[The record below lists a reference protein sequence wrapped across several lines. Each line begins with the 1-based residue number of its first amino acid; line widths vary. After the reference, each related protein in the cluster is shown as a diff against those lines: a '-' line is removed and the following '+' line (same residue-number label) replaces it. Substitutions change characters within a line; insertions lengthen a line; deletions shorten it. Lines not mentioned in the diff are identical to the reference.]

1 MDGVPGNLA
10 RAIDAGPAIAP
21 LPMDRTPL
29 LLITAEEAWPVFE
42 SLFLDARE
50 EVRMGFRIFDLST
63 PLYSPRGRAVG
74 RDWFDLVIHTLK
86 RGVDVHL
93 ALADF
98 DPVVAAETHRL
109 TWRSMR
115 MLIAAAEVARGE
127 GAAGRLHAVAA
138 MHPASVSPVA
148 RAALVLNIRTEVAER
163 IEKLKGMAEG
173 VRDRA
178 LAEMPGLARHI
189 WRKGP
194 HLRPSRWPVPELIP
208 ATHHQKMAVFD
219 RERLYIGGLDLNPRR
234 FDTKAHALPADE
246 TWHDVQ
252 VLVDGEVARDAHAHL
267 SEFLDECARR
277 RPVAPKRGRLL
288 RTLSTSRTWRGVS
301 MSPEPAVQEIEAAHL
316 DALRTVERFVYLE
329 SQFFRSRHVAR
340 ALAEA
345 ARRSPRLTCIL
356 LLPAAPEELAFEN
369 RSKLDMRYGEFL
381 QAKCL
386 RKIER
391 AFGERLFVAS
401 PAAPR
406 RMPAEERRAR
416 ERAGLRAAPIV
427 YVHAK
432 VSVFDDALCL
442 VSSANLNGRSM
453 RWDTETGV
461 AFTDPATVRRFRER
475 LFAHWLPADAG
486 KELYAPSTAA
496 GAWKRL
502 AARNAASPPEQRRG
516 FVMPYDVSL
525 AEEFG
530 ADLPVIPEE
539 MV

>member
-10 RAIDAGPAIAP
+10 QPVAVGPAIEP
-21 LPMDRTPL
+21 LPTDRTPL
-29 LLITAEEAWPVFE
+29 LLVTAEEAWPVFE
-42 SLFLDARE
+42 TLFLDAQE

-63 PLYSPRGRAVG
+63 PLHSPRARQVG

-86 RGVDVHL
+86 RGVDVWL

-115 MLIAAAEVARGE
+115 MLIAADEVARGE
-127 GAAGRLHAVAA
+127 GATGRLHAVAA

-148 RAALVLNIRTEVAER
+148 RAALYLNIRTEVVER
-163 IEKLKGMAEG
+163 IDKLKAMAEG

-178 LAEMPGLARHI
+178 LSEMPGLAQYVMR
-189 WRKGP
+189 RGP
-194 HLRPSRWPVPELIP
+194 HLRPSRWPVPELVP

-219 RERLYIGGLDLNPRR
+219 RHRLYVGGLDLNPRR
-234 FDTKAHALPADE
+234 WDTKTHDLPADQ

-252 VLVDGEVARDAHAHL
+252 VLVDGGVARDAHGHL
-267 SEFLDECARR
+267 CEFLDECARR
-277 RPVAPKRGRLL
+277 RPVAQRRGELL
-288 RTLSTSRTWRGVS
+288 RTLSTARTWRGAS
-301 MSPEPAVQEIEAAHL
+301 MSPEPAIGEIEQAHL
-316 DALRTVERFVYLE
+316 DALRRVERFVYLE
-329 SQFFRSRHVAR
+329 SQFFRSQHIAR
-340 ALAEA
+340 ALAAA
-345 ARRSPRLTCIL
+345 ARRNPRLTCIL

-369 RSKLDMRYGEFL
+369 RSKIDMRYGEFL
-381 QAKCL
+381 QARCL
-386 RKIER
+386 RKIEK
-391 AFGERLFVAS
+391 AFGNRLFVTS

-406 RMPAEERRAR
+406 RITPEEGHGRT
-416 ERAGLRAAPIV
+416 RAGLRGAPIV

-442 VSSANLNGRSM
+442 VTSANLNGRSM

-461 AFTDPATVRRFRER
+461 AFDDPATVRRFREQ
-475 LFAHWLPADAG
+475 LFAHWLPQDAG
-486 KELYAPSTAA
+486 KEFYAPSTAT
-496 GAWKRL
+496 GAWRRL
-502 AARNAASPPEQRRG
+502 AATNAAAPPERRRG
-516 FVMPYDVSL
+516 FVMPYDVDL
-525 AEEFG
+525 AEDFG